1 MWCCKWWQLKLV
13 VGESPRFNVL
23 KYFTIRLFPSF
34 HFSPPFL
41 SASTADRL
49 LIHPAFLIDIQFL
62 FDGSDGDVNPVLL
75 QLTLPD
81 YDNAS
86 INRD

>member
-1 MWCCKWWQLKLV
+1 MWRRKWEQPKTV
-13 VGESPRFNVL
+13 IGESPRFNVL
-23 KYFTIRLFPSF
+23 EYFPARLFPSF

-41 SASTADRL
+41 SAFTADRL
-49 LIHPAFLIDIQFL
+49 LIQPAFLIDIQFL